1 MGTELQLC
9 SGAPCPQERGCVLG
23 RHGTLGTKP
32 RGSGEACEQGMSWET
47 LMNASPGRITQTL
60 LPHTLTLRLGSP
72 PERGTRLLRGVCVT
86 RCCPHGRIGELEG
99 PFQIQPSPALNFMG
113 EETQVQGRSDLFQV
127 GVERDLNL
135 EPLVCTPGSGGLPAP
150 HTVFPLRGVGLN
162 ALRGAGRSKASDT
175 VDFIPRVWSPRPHPC
190 HWPLLLHPRSPSK
203 SNGFSW
209 GRDRWSARL
218 RCLGRTPRASP
229 CLQLFFYC
237 RAGSE
242 GSQGGRAAQQQRLG
256 VTAEAARPAS
266 PQFC

>member
-32 RGSGEACEQGMSWET
+32 RGSGEACERGMSWET

-72 PERGTRLLRGVCVT
+72 PESGTRLLRGVCVT
-86 RCCPHGRIGELEG
+86 RCCPHGCIGELEG

-150 HTVFPLRGVGLN
+150 HTVFPLRGVGVERTPGSWKIQGVGH
-162 ALRGAGRSKASDT
+162 RGL
-175 VDFIPRVWSPRPHPC
+175 HPQSLVPAPPSLPLAPPPAPQEPFQKQRLFLGEGQVEC
-190 HWPLLLHPRSPSK
+190 QVEVPGQNTPSQSLPPAVLLLSR
-203 SNGFSW
+203 
-209 GRDRWSARL
+209 R
-218 RCLGRTPRASP
+218 
-229 CLQLFFYC
+229 Q
-237 RAGSE
+237 
-242 GSQGGRAAQQQRLG
+242 
-256 VTAEAARPAS
+256 
-266 PQFC
+266 